1 MGKVFGRYLGVT
13 NEHEDKSAAYNTHL
27 TPWVEES
34 LFRNRQ
40 TFHCDLPFH
49 MIVIEGV
56 EREERALTVGR
67 KCDAYLRLSNS
78 GPLKN
83 IGSCHFSTTS
93 RVCF

>member
-1 MGKVFGRYLGVT
+1 
-13 NEHEDKSAAYNTHL
+13 
-27 TPWVEES
+27 
-34 LFRNRQ
+34 
-40 TFHCDLPFH
+40 

-83 IGSCHFSTTS
+83 IGSCHFPTTS